1 MISKDDLFDIIMEI
15 IPQYYK
21 SELGIGEK
29 VSINID
35 GDIHV
40 FNAFRKNT
48 PNLNRLVEFIETNC
62 DKFLSIDLNSKSIEK
77 QLIQRHIVNEW
88 IKIKGYDG
96 DWFEFFDYCDTIEN
110 KTYENSSIGFNF
122 IYNPN
127 EVVDSISVLKEAKKQ
142 KILDVLTESQYTYFK
157 MGKDWKF
164 IAYEH
169 IHLSDIYNGD
179 EEYKLIPEFLY
190 PYKHILG
197 NEECGIT
204 RTKRGDL
211 IIFNKEGIIASN
223 RKSSWKIYE
232 PLTFKNALVDI
243 FESSGCPHYRIA
255 CNMVDIVFDLS
266 YRRHGALI
274 IFDLDETFNDKIQ
287 NQHSILDGTDNILY
301 SALESSIS
309 LINLNTKFNKD
320 IRKSLILEL
329 SSVDGAIVFNKS
341 GKVKSFGSIVKN
353 HINANMQEGARS
365 TAAVSAYNY
374 GMSPVFKISSDGEIQ
389 ILFSHRCKISNRI
402 EDRQISFL

>member
-1 MISKDDLFDIIMEI
+1 MDEIKDM
-15 IPQYYK
+15 
-21 SELGIGEK
+21 
-29 VSINID
+29 
-35 GDIHV
+35 
-40 FNAFRKNT
+40 T
-48 PNLNRLVEFIETNC
+48 
-62 DKFLSIDLNSKSIEK
+62 
-77 QLIQRHIVNEW
+77 
-88 IKIKGYDG
+88 
-96 DWFEFFDYCDTIEN
+96 
-110 KTYENSSIGFNF
+110 
-122 IYNPN
+122 
-127 EVVDSISVLKEAKKQ
+127 
-142 KILDVLTESQYTYFK
+142 
-157 MGKDWKF
+157 
-164 IAYEH
+164 
-169 IHLSDIYNGD
+169 
-179 EEYKLIPEFLY
+179 
-190 PYKHILG
+190 
-197 NEECGIT
+197 
-204 RTKRGDL
+204 
-211 IIFNKEGIIASN
+211 
-223 RKSSWKIYE
+223 
-232 PLTFKNALVDI
+232 
-243 FESSGCPHYRIA
+243 
-255 CNMVDIVFDLS
+255 S